1 MMIEPPLSSDLVRVM
16 LIVVAVAATNF
27 GAVVGASGF
36 EAARFYVIG
45 EYPLQP
51 TAFLTLYLDR

>member
-27 GAVVGASGF
+27 GAVVGASGL
-36 EAARFYVIG
+36 EAARFCVTG
-45 EYPLQP
+45 EYPL
-51 TAFLTLYLDR
+51 